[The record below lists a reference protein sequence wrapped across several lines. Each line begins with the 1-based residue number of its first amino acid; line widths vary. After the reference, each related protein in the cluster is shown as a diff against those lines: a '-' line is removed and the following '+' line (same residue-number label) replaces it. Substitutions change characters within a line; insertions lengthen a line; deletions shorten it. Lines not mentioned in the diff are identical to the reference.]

1 MIECN
6 IVHSA
11 QTAENNLW
19 IVYWVSHQLAGN
31 VESSL
36 EVTTHQNHSK
46 THHRISLMVQ
56 SLCRALSTRF
66 SGSNVK
72 DTRYL
77 PSLLNYDSAYKLDGY
92 NVAI

>member
-1 MIECN
+1 MN
-6 IVHSA
+6 ATVHSA

-19 IVYWVSHQLAGN
+19 RVYWISHQIAEN

-36 EVTTHQNHSK
+36 EVTAHHNHSK
-46 THHRISLMVQ
+46 THHRINLVGQ
-56 SLCRALSTRF
+56 SLCRSLSTRF

-72 DTRYL
+72 DTRHL
-77 PSLLNYDSAYKLDGY
+77 PSLLNYDGGSKLDGY